1 MSVQV
6 LLLNILVIKYL
17 CYMYLYLFRVLLIEH
32 LILNV
37 FLSCLYDTFKTT
49 ESMLLRLLLLYIY
62 VSSHSYT
69 NFSVYIKRLI
79 FITMQL

>member
-17 CYMYLYLFRVLLIEH
+17 FYMYLYLFRVLLIEH
-32 LILNV
+32 LILNF